1 MPPFPLPT
9 LPCHACGYDLRA
21 QPEDGR
27 CPECG
32 ASVAESRRLGAIP
45 RRPAWRDSDP
55 RWRRRM
61 LAGAWVLAMIPLFAV
76 LRQSGV
82 ADPLP
87 AMPGFQH
94 TIQTFDDTFLT
105 YIDPLPTFCIGA
117 VLLFSRERGRR
128 GGRLDWTRRWGVLG
142 SYLVVLLGILSLGL
156 IAAWIVVGIAALF
169 YSMPIQNQPAIGP
182 VLAYAGAAY
191 LHYLPTGGDAAPFAV
206 SAASAAVMLLACA
219 PLYDALRS
227 SGPRWLAITLL
238 TPFGIAAAVQLAVAA
253 LAWFQGPY
261 SSWSDLPLAT
271 PFFFNPESVAT
282 KVTGASLPFWAARG
296 LPVYYSA
303 YELAKWLVPLLA
315 AAWLTAAQLAA
326 LRDPRTCGAEE

>member
-1 MPPFPLPT
+1 MDVP

-21 QPEDGR
+21 QPEGGR

-61 LAGAWVLAMIPLFAV
+61 LAGAWVLATIPLFAL
-76 LRQSGV
+76 LRQLGV
-82 ADPLP
+82 AYPLP
-87 AMPGFQH
+87 ALPGFQH
-94 TIQTFDDTFLT
+94 VIQTFDDTFLT

-128 GGRLDWTRRWGVLG
+128 AGRLDWTRRWGVLG

-156 IAAWIVVGIAALF
+156 IVALIAVGIARLF

-191 LHYLPTGGDAAPFAV
+191 LHYLTPRTDGVHFMLG
-206 SAASAAVMLLACA
+206 AASAAVMLLACA

-227 SGPRWLAITLL
+227 SGPRWLAAALL

-253 LAWFQGPY
+253 LEWFQGGSY
-261 SSWSDLPLAT
+261 SSWSGLPLAT

-282 KVTGASLPFWAARG
+282 KVTGASLPVWAQG
-296 LPVYYSA
+296 LPAYYSA

-315 AAWLTAAQLAA
+315 AVWLTAAQLAA
-326 LRDPRTCGAEE
+326 LHSRPSRGGESEPS